1 MATFINKR
9 INNTTNTKEDTSM
22 ENKIMYIQQTNSI
35 ATMLPGG
42 GMHGGEQTDI
52 LPGGGFHNE
61 CTEELPGGGMD
72 GGEQT
77 DIIPGGGFHNECT
90 EELPGGGMHG
100 GEQTDILPGGG
111 FHNECTEEL
120 PGGGMH
126 GGEQTDILPSC
137 EIHVDL
143 NASQETSDGVKT
155 DEEPPWMTGG
165 EFGVD
170 WFFA

>member
-61 CTEELPGGGMD
+61 FTEELPGGGMY
-72 GGEQT
+72 
-77 DIIPGGGFHNECT
+77 
-90 EELPGGGMHG
+90 G

>member
-35 ATMLPGG
+35 ATM
-42 GMHGGEQTDI
+42 
-52 LPGGGFHNE
+52 
-61 CTEELPGGGMD
+61 
-72 GGEQT
+72 
-77 DIIPGGGFHNECT
+77 
-90 EELPGGGMHG
+90 LPGGGMHG

>member
-1 MATFINKR
+1 
-9 INNTTNTKEDTSM
+9 
-22 ENKIMYIQQTNSI
+22 
-35 ATMLPGG
+35 
-42 GMHGGEQTDI
+42 
-52 LPGGGFHNE
+52 
-61 CTEELPGGGMD
+61 
-72 GGEQT
+72 
-77 DIIPGGGFHNECT
+77 
-90 EELPGGGMHG
+90 
-100 GEQTDILPGGG
+100 
-111 FHNECTEEL
+111 
-120 PGGGMH
+120 MH

>member
-61 CTEELPGGGMD
+61 CTEELPGGGMY
-72 GGEQT
+72 
-77 DIIPGGGFHNECT
+77 
-90 EELPGGGMHG
+90 G

-155 DEEPPWMTGG
+155 AEEPPWMTGG

>member
-61 CTEELPGGGMD
+61 CTEELPGGGMY
-72 GGEQT
+72 
-77 DIIPGGGFHNECT
+77 
-90 EELPGGGMHG
+90 G

-111 FHNECTEEL
+111 FHNECTDEL
-120 PGGGMH
+120 PGGGMQ

-137 EIHVDL
+137 DIHVDL

>member
-52 LPGGGFHNE
+52 L
-61 CTEELPGGGMD
+61 
-72 GGEQT
+72 
-77 DIIPGGGFHNECT
+77 PGGGFHNECT

>member
-52 LPGGGFHNE
+52 L
-61 CTEELPGGGMD
+61 
-72 GGEQT
+72 
-77 DIIPGGGFHNECT
+77 PGGGFHNECT

-170 WFFA
+170 

>member
-61 CTEELPGGGMD
+61 CTEELPGGGM
-72 GGEQT
+72 
-77 DIIPGGGFHNECT
+77 
-90 EELPGGGMHG
+90 HG
-100 GEQTDILPGGG
+100 GEQTDNLP
-111 FHNECTEEL
+111 
-120 PGGGMH
+120 
-126 GGEQTDILPSC
+126 
-137 EIHVDL
+137 
-143 NASQETSDGVKT
+143 
-155 DEEPPWMTGG
+155 
-165 EFGVD
+165 
-170 WFFA
+170 